1 MHNFVYLAQRRSQEF
16 SCEPNFGGGG
26 SVPPAPP
33 WLRHWYGHRKCPQRS
48 EAYPFAV
55 DARRYLGCRILR
67 RAQHRSKQ
75 QLAAVRQLPGCTY
88 VCVRHTATIRRNR
101 RPGSVSP
108 RRRQAILSVSRR
120 LRDNSG
126 QLCSRWHP
134 AVSSGVD
141 PGGGGG
147 EGGDCPPP
155 PNKNR
160 PGREYLFAPSKF

>member
-1 MHNFVYLAQRRSQEF
+1 MHNCVYLAQRRSQEF
-16 SCEPNFGGGG
+16 SCEPNFGGRA
-26 SVPPAPP
+26 PAPP

-48 EAYPFAV
+48 EAYRFAV

-108 RRRQAILSVSRR
+108 RRYCLSVE
-120 LRDNSG
+120 G
-126 QLCSRWHP
+126 CVTT
-134 AVSSGVD
+134 AVSCVLAGTPQSPVGSI
-141 PGGGGG
+141 PGGGRRGRL
-147 EGGDCPPP
+147 PL
-155 PNKNR
+155 PNKNI